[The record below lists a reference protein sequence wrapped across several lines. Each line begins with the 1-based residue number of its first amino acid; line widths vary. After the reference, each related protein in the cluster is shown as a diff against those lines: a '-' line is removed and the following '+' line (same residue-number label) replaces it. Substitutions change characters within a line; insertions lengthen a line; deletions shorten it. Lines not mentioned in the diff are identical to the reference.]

1 MSGVQQVTI
10 GSDEAEQRLDRWFR
24 KRWPHV
30 SQGRIEKMCRRGE
43 IRVDGARAKAS
54 TRVVPGQTIRVPP
67 LPDGSGPREEPTAP
81 EIDQRDAE
89 LIKDAVLFRDDHLLV
104 INKPPGLAVQGGSGQ
119 KRHLGTMLP
128 VLRFDRPDDPR
139 LVHRL
144 DRDTSGLLVLARTG
158 AAATALGHLFR
169 TRDVEKVYVAAVA
182 GRPEPWAGAIRFGLT
197 KAGPRGAEK
206 MELVHP
212 DDLAKTEGAKSA
224 ITEYCVLDQ
233 AASRMAAVALRP
245 VTGRTHQLRAHMAAL
260 GTPIAGDGKYGRR
273 TQENLGEGWGAG
285 LGGALSRKLHLHAVQ
300 LRFQH
305 PMLKKKALE
314 FHAPLPEHMARTW
327 ETMGWQTSSL
337 QHDLFAGLG

>member
-1 MSGVQQVTI
+1 MSGVQQIEV
-10 GSDEAEQRLDRWFR
+10 GEDEAEQRLDRWFR

-54 TRVVPGQTIRVPP
+54 TRIAPGQAIRVPP
-67 LPDGSGPREEPTAP
+67 LPDKSERADPVAP
-81 EIDQRDAE
+81 AIDQSDA
-89 LIKDAVLFRDDHLLV
+89 IGIQRSVLFRDDHLLV
-104 INKPPGLAVQGGSGQ
+104 LNKAPGLAVQGGSGQ
-119 KRHLGTMLP
+119 TRHLGNLLP
-128 VLRFDRPDDPR
+128 ALRFGRPDDPR

-144 DRDTSGLLVLARTG
+144 DKDTSGLLVLARTG

-169 TRDVEKVYVAAVA
+169 SRDMQKIYVAAVA
-182 GRPEPWAGAIRFGLT
+182 GKPEPWAGAIRFGLT

-212 DDLAKTEGAKSA
+212 DDLAKTAGAKSA

-233 AASRMAAVALRP
+233 AASRMASVALRP

-273 TQENLGEGWGAG
+273 TQENLGDGWGAG

-300 LRFQH
+300 LRFLH
-305 PMLKKKALE
+305 PMTRKPVKL
-314 FHAPLPEHMARTW
+314 HAPLPDHMLRTW
-327 ETMGWQTSSL
+327 ETLGWNPNDL
-337 QHDLFAGLG
+337 KGDLFEGLD

>member
-1 MSGVQQVTI
+1 MSGVQQVI
-10 GSDEAEQRLDRWFR
+10 VGADEAEQRLDRWFR
-24 KRWPHV
+24 KHWPHV

-43 IRVDGARAKAS
+43 IRVDGGRTKAS
-54 TRVVPGQTIRVPP
+54 TRVAPGQIVRVPP
-67 LPDGSGPREEPTAP
+67 LPDASDRSESAEPKL
-81 EIDQRDAE
+81 DQSEADS
-89 LIKDAVLFRDDHLLV
+89 IQNSVLFKDDHLLV
-104 INKPPGLAVQGGSGQ
+104 LNKPPGLAVQGGSGQ
-119 KRHLGTMLP
+119 KRHLGVLLP
-128 VLRFDRPDDPR
+128 ALRFGRPDDPR

-182 GRPEPWAGAIRFGLT
+182 GRPNPSAGVIRFGLT

-212 DDLAKTEGAKSA
+212 NDIAKTQGAKSA
-224 ITEYCVLDQ
+224 VTEYCVLDQ
-233 AASRMAAVALRP
+233 AATRMAAVALRP
-245 VTGRTHQLRAHMAAL
+245 ITGRTHQLRAHMAAL

-273 TQENLGEGWGAG
+273 TQENLGDGWGAG

-305 PMLKKKALE
+305 PMTKQLIHL
-314 FHAPLPEHMARTW
+314 HASLPEHMARTW
-327 ETMGWQTSSL
+327 ETMGWDPNDL
-337 QHDLFAGLG
+337 KGDLFKGLD

>member
-1 MSGVQQVTI
+1 MSAVQHVTV
-10 GSDEAEQRLDRWFR
+10 GQDEAEQRLDRWFR

-43 IRVDGARAKAS
+43 IRVDGGRAKAS
-54 TRVVPGQTIRVPP
+54 TRIAPGQEIRVPP
-67 LPDGSGPREEPTAP
+67 LPDAADRSEPTTP
-81 EIDQRDAE
+81 H
-89 LIKDAVLFRDDHLLV
+89 IKDSDAKAIQNAVLFKDDHLLV
-104 INKPPGLAVQGGSGQ
+104 MNKPAGLAVQGGSGQ
-119 KRHLGTMLP
+119 KQHLGTLLP
-128 VLRFDRPDDPR
+128 ALRFERSDDPR

-169 TRDVEKVYVAAVA
+169 TRDVEKIYVAAVA

-212 DDLAKTEGAKSA
+212 DDLATTDGAKSA

-233 AASRMAAVALRP
+233 AASRMASVALRP

-305 PMLKKKALE
+305 PITKKPVDLY
-314 FHAPLPEHMARTW
+314 APLPEHMARTW
-327 ETMGWQTSSL
+327 ETLGWDQDDL
-337 QHDLFAGLG
+337 KGDLFEGLG